1 MILKIIL
8 VIVFV
13 KILLDSFCIKE
24 GLLDLDPPILSQIK
38 TKDDEKTSSDS
49 CNINI
54 KFPNYDFEKNLYNN
68 NNNYI
73 YNNFS
78 NILISADSTS
88 CK

>member
-13 KILLDSFCIKE
+13 KILLDTFCIKE
-24 GLLDLDPPILSQIK
+24 GLLDLDPPILTQIK
-38 TKDDEKTSSDS
+38 SKDEKPSSDN

-54 KFPNYDFEKNLYNN
+54 KFPNYDTVNNLYNN

-73 YNNFS
+73 FNNFS
-78 NILISADSTS
+78 NIIKTANPNS